1 MRSAAYLLVGFLLV
15 LLQGTTHRLF
25 ALVGNLVDAPWFQ
38 PALHGA
44 TPSLVLP
51 FVVYLGIHE
60 SSMARGALLSFVLG
74 WAIDILGGGPAFL
87 FRFTMVAVW
96 WVCRGASSR
105 VSAQSPLARI
115 PLAFAASV
123 VESLTILALLAI
135 FGEDNRRPL
144 ELSGIVLPRAIA
156 TSLCAFF
163 VFPLAHRL
171 HVEARAPG
179 KNATTPPTGRA

>member
-1 MRSAAYLLVGFLLV
+1 MRSAAYLLVGCLLV
-15 LLQGTTHRLF
+15 LLQGTMHRFF
-25 ALVGNLVDAPWFQ
+25 ALVGNLLDASWFQ
-38 PALHGA
+38 PAMHGA

-60 SSMARGALLSFVLG
+60 ASMARGALLSFFLG

-96 WVCRGASSR
+96 WVCRGASAR
-105 VSAQSPLARI
+105 VSAQSPLGRI
-115 PLAFAASV
+115 PLAFAASL
-123 VESLTILALLAI
+123 VESVTVLALLAI

-171 HVEARAPG
+171 NLEARAPSRSTG
-179 KNATTPPTGRA
+179 TPQTGRT